1 VDAGSGTSLDNINI
15 KTISA
20 WIKLDSYGSTGFG
33 VMVCKDDSLDT
44 IAGWTFYV
52 EGGGNSRLGYI
63 HRFTPIA
70 EWVTPVNSLSLGKW
84 YHVVVVYDRTSTA
97 NDPIFYIN
105 GSKQS
110 VTENTAPSGSAVN
123 DSSML
128 LHLSVLGEDT
138 RRDYFGGTIDDV
150 RIYNQA
156 LSADEIKR
164 LYNMGR

>member
-1 VDAGSGTSLDNINI
+1 
-15 KTISA
+15 
-20 WIKLDSYGSTGFG
+20 
-33 VMVCKDDSLDT
+33 
-44 IAGWTFYV
+44 
-52 EGGGNSRLGYI
+52 
-63 HRFTPIA
+63 
-70 EWVTPVNSLSLGKW
+70 
-84 YHVVVVYDRTSTA
+84 VVYDRTSTA